1 MFKVGDKVVC
11 VVAWHAERGEKEG
24 QIYTVAHV
32 SAGAFGNSYIKLVEL
47 MDKAPGH
54 NFRAERYAH
63 ASPAVP
69 NIPWQELG
77 LVPEESDPSG
87 ISLNTPGAKADAGK
101 LRPSLVLGGFAKA
114 LEAVVLVGTKGA
126 AKYTDNGWK
135 EVPNGFA
142 RYSDAQG
149 RHELKRNK
157 GETHDADSGDL
168 HLAAE
173 AWNALAKLQ
182 FYLEGKA

>member
-11 VVAWHAERGEKEG
+11 VKARHESEQQG
-24 QIYTVAHV
+24 QTYTVAYV
-32 SAGAFGNSYIKLVEL
+32 SEGAHGISYIKLAEL
-47 MDKAPGH
+47 MEKAPEH
-54 NFRAERYAH
+54 NFQASRYAH
-63 ASPAVP
+63 A
-69 NIPWQELG
+69 ELS
-77 LVPEESDPSG
+77 LVPKEADPSG

-157 GETHDADSGDL
+157 GEPHDADSGDL
-168 HLAAE
+168 HLAHE

-182 FYLEGKA
+182 LYLDGKA

>member
-11 VVAWHAERGEKEG
+11 SEAWHPFEKEG
-24 QIYTVAHV
+24 QTYTVASV
-32 SAGAFGNSYIKLVEL
+32 SEAIYGVPFIKLTEL
-47 MDKAPGH
+47 TKLAPGH
-54 NFRAERYAH
+54 NFMACRYAH
-63 ASPAVP
+63 ADLSLTPKEA
-69 NIPWQELG
+69 
-77 LVPEESDPSG
+77 DPSG
-87 ISLNTPGAKADAGK
+87 VSLNTPGAKADAGK

-114 LEAVVLVGTKGA
+114 LEAVVTVGTKGA

-168 HLAAE
+168 HLAHE

-182 FYLEGKA
+182 LYLDGKA

>member
-11 VVAWHAERGEKEG
+11 VKAWHTCEKEG
-24 QIYTVAHV
+24 QTYTVACV
-32 SAGAFGNSYIKLVEL
+32 NEGAYGTYYIKLVEL
-47 MDKAPGH
+47 MKRSPEH
-54 NFRAERYAH
+54 NFQATRYAH
-63 ASPAVP
+63 A
-69 NIPWQELG
+69 ELS
-77 LVPEESDPSG
+77 LVPKEAPKGTARNIETDPSG
-87 ISLNTPGAKADAGK
+87 ISLSTPGAKADAGK

-168 HLAAE
+168 HLAHE

-182 FYLEGKA
+182 LYLDSKA

>member
-11 VVAWHAERGEKEG
+11 VKAWHECEGEG
-24 QIYTVAHV
+24 QTYTVACV
-32 SAGAFGNSYIKLVEL
+32 SGSPWGATYIKLAEL
-47 MDKAPGH
+47 MKAEPVH
-54 NFRAERYAH
+54 NFMASRYA
-63 ASPAVP
+63 PA
-69 NIPWQELG
+69 ELS
-77 LVPEESDPSG
+77 LVPKETDPSG
-87 ISLNTPGAKADAGK
+87 ISLSAPGAKADAGK
-101 LRPSLVLGGFAKA
+101 PRPSLVLGGFAKA
-114 LEAVVLVGTKGA
+114 LEAVVVVGTKGA

-168 HLAAE
+168 HLAHE

-182 FYLEGKA
+182 LYLDGKA